1 MAEQP
6 DPSALCNLPSA
17 VCRLRFSAVWLCLVY
32 SRIVLANQFR
42 AAMPDLAS
50 DGPFDVEDAV
60 AQVSAF
66 SLAGIRAMRR

>member
-1 MAEQP
+1 MHCVA
-6 DPSALCNLPSA
+6 S
-17 VCRLRFSAVWLCLVY
+17 VHGLCLVY
-32 SRIVLANQFR
+32 SRIVLANQFK

-60 AQVSAF
+60 AHVAAF